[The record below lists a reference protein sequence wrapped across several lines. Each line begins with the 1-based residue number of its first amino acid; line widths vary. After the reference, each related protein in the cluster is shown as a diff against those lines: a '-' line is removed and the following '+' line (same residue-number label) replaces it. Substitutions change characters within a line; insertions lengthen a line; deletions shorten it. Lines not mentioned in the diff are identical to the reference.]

1 VSVPRPIRCLAI
13 ANRGEAAMRCIRTVK
28 ALRAREGEPIEVI
41 ALYTDVDR
49 DAPFVRHADRAIPLK
64 PAASPVAAYLDRE
77 GVVQVLVAAGA
88 DAVWPGWGF
97 LAEDPGFVERCA
109 AAGIRFLGPPAGA
122 MRKLGD
128 KIDAKRLA
136 EAHGVPVLP
145 WSGGEVEDEATALR
159 LADTVGYPLLV
170 KASAGG
176 GGRGIRLVG
185 APEDLRAALRSAR
198 AEALAAFG
206 DDRVFLESAV
216 RGGRHVEVQIVAD
229 EHGVV
234 HALGCRDCSVQRR
247 HQKLIEEAPP
257 PGLSRDF
264 LAALQDD
271 ARRLA
276 AAVGYRGVGTIEF
289 LVAGSAYHFLEMNP
303 RLQVEHGVSEAI
315 TGLDLVELQIRVAR
329 GERLAELAWREQ
341 GAAIEARVCA
351 EDPDAGFLPTPGRI
365 ACFDSALGPRVRVD
379 SGVSLGTL
387 VPGAFDSL
395 IAKVIATGETREE
408 ARARLSCALSDFEL
422 LIEGGATNK
431 GFLIDVLEAPDF
443 RAGAVDTGW
452 LDRAGAGERR
462 AQYAVEALVAAA
474 IIAYQRARQAAR
486 LNFYADTSTITAARI
501 PPSEGLRIDLTYRG
515 EAYQLQVYAKGA
527 WRYRVHL
534 EGEVVAATLREESVR
549 SGRLEIGSRS
559 LRLLYD
565 PTEAGLRVEIESQPH
580 RFGWQVAGE
589 VRASTPAMVVSI
601 DVKPGDTVEAGQ
613 PLGFLEAMKME
624 IGFEAPVSGVV
635 KEVRA
640 RKGQQVAAGEV
651 LLVIEPAA
659 EAATG
664 ASRGERLAFPKDA
677 DPLAPLFRT
686 APDGGLGEPAPAA
699 ADAAEPERRREA
711 IEAIRGEVLRVF
723 LGYDANPERAE
734 KLAAFLE
741 AELPASLS
749 ESFRWQ
755 LAEIRHEIQVVA
767 DVYQLFV
774 RSPRGS
780 VRGELGVSN
789 SARLRMFVRR
799 IRAGGA
805 GIAPEFLDL
814 VRRAL
819 SHYGISRLEH
829 SDALERA
836 VLRLLA
842 TQRSGE
848 LHHRLLLAVLR
859 CVTRLAAS
867 GIHLGDDRVLQ
878 DALLRLA
885 GMRGLV
891 TDAVADAA
899 LEASYLIFE
908 RPAIEREAERTSKR
922 LEAWLAAAAAEPT
935 APPEE
940 VLRHL
945 IDAPRAVFDR
955 VGDWI
960 ADPDPRR
967 RAIALAAHLRR
978 LYAPAP
984 LASHASELQES
995 FPLYRIELSAG
1006 RVVLGS
1012 ACRPEEL
1019 PAAAQL
1025 LCKAAASERDRHEW
1039 PAVYALELFT
1049 LLADGADP
1057 TALAESV
1064 RGALGEGLPAGR
1076 LTLDLVVPGGPDRH
1090 FSFVPS
1096 REGLRLDTSLH
1107 GVHPEAA
1114 ARIDLGRLTKFEL
1127 ERCEAPDGIYCFH
1140 GRARDEAGD
1149 ERLFVLADVR
1159 GRSPDDGHE
1168 AELYVP
1174 IFEQAFYDA
1183 TRALRT
1189 LLGVRDPK
1197 RLLQWNRVTI
1207 CVAPVVAL
1215 DRDLAGRISQRL
1227 APAVRNLGI
1236 EKVVA
1241 RLRLLDRALPEKPPV
1256 PVEIVI
1262 TDITGSNMEI
1272 EWRAPRR
1279 SPLEPRTDYERRVA
1293 DARRRRLVYPYE
1305 IVRML
1310 TGNGRPPGLAS
1321 RGAALPVGSFEEFD
1335 LLAGAAEPTACSVS
1349 GRPFGRNSSAIV
1361 FGLIRTPTEKVPE
1374 GIERV
1379 LILSDP
1385 TLGMGS
1391 LAGPEC
1397 DRVVAAIDLAEA
1409 RGIPVEWIPVSS
1421 GARIAMDSGTENLD
1435 ATARVVR
1442 RIVTFTQGAGTIHVI
1457 VHGVNVGAQSYWD
1470 ALATMLMHTRG
1481 ALIMTPGASMVLT
1494 GRAALE
1500 VSGGVAAEDE
1510 VGIGGFE
1517 RIMGPSGQAQYY
1529 AVDLADA
1536 YRILYEHYR
1545 FSYVL
1550 PGEARPRE
1558 AKSNDPI
1565 ERSIVDFPCQEEGC
1579 DFATV
1584 GEIFDDAT
1592 NPGRKKPFPMRVV
1605 MAALVDQDGSH
1616 LERWRQWVG
1625 AETAIVWDAEVGG
1638 IPVTLIGIESR
1649 NVPREGYRPADGPE
1663 SWTGGTLFPQ
1673 SSKKVARALNAASGN
1688 RPVLVL
1694 ANLSGFDGS
1703 PESMR
1708 KLQLEY
1714 GAEIARAVVNFD
1726 GPILF
1731 VVVSRYHG
1739 GAYVVF
1745 SQALNPRLEA
1755 AALRG
1760 SYASVIGGGPA
1771 AAVVFTRE
1779 VRARASAHPRIRSLQ
1794 EELRRSPGAEAR
1806 GRLEAALREVTLAV
1820 QAEVAAEF
1828 DAIHTVE
1835 RARDVGSLREIAEP
1849 AALRP
1854 FVVRALRRELHS

>member
-1 VSVPRPIRCLAI
+1 
-13 ANRGEAAMRCIRTVK
+13 MRCIRTVK
-28 ALRAREGEPIEVI
+28 ALRAREGSAIEVV

-49 DAPFVRHADRAIPLK
+49 DAPFVRHADRALALA

-77 GVVQVLVAAGA
+77 GMLQALRAAGA

-97 LAEDPGFVERCA
+97 LAEDPEFALRCA
-109 AAGIRFLGPPAGA
+109 AADIRFLGPPGEA

-136 EAHGVPVLP
+136 ESHGVPVLP
-145 WSGGEVEDEATALR
+145 WSGGEVEDEGAALR
-159 LADTVGYPLLV
+159 LAEAVGYPLLV

-185 APEDLRAALRSAR
+185 APEDLAAALRSAR

-206 DDRVFLESAV
+206 DDRVFLEAAV

-229 EHGVV
+229 EHGAV

-247 HQKLIEEAPP
+247 HQKVIEEAPP
-257 PGLSRDF
+257 PGLSRAF
-264 LAALQDD
+264 LAALEDD
-271 ARRLA
+271 SRRLA
-276 AAVGYRGVGTIEF
+276 AAVGYRGVGTVEF

-303 RLQVEHGVSEAI
+303 RLQVEHGISEAI

-329 GERLAELAWREQ
+329 GESLAELAWREQ

-351 EDPDAGFLPTPGRI
+351 EDPEAGFLPTPGRI
-365 ACFDSALGPRVRVD
+365 ACFDPALGPRVRVD

-395 IAKVIATGETREE
+395 IAKVIATGASREE

-452 LDRAGAGERR
+452 LDSKGAAERGPG
-462 AQYAVEALVAAA
+462 QYAVEALVAAA

-486 LNFYADTSTITAARI
+486 LNFYADTTTITPARI

-515 EAYQLQVYAKGA
+515 EAYQLQVYAIGS

-549 SGRLEIGSRS
+549 SGRLQIGSRS

-565 PTEAGLRVEIESQPH
+565 PTEAGLRVEIESRPH

-601 DVKPGDTVEAGQ
+601 DVKPGDEVEAGQ
-613 PLGFLEAMKME
+613 SLGFLEAMKME
-624 IGFEAPVSGVV
+624 IGFDAPVSGVV

-651 LLVIEPAA
+651 LLVIEPAGESA
-659 EAATG
+659 PDAR
-664 ASRGERLAFPKDA
+664 RGERLAFPKET

-686 APDGGLGEPAPAA
+686 AADGGLGEPAPAA
-699 ADAAEPERRREA
+699 ADAADPERRREA
-711 IEAIRGEVLRVF
+711 MEGIRGEVLRVF

-734 KLAAFLE
+734 KLASFLE
-741 AELPASLS
+741 AELPAGLT
-749 ESFRWQ
+749 EGFRWQ
-755 LAEIRHEIQVVA
+755 LAEIRHELQVVA
-767 DVYQLFV
+767 DVNQLFV

-780 VRGELGVSN
+780 VGGELGVSN

-805 GIAPEFLDL
+805 GIAGEFLDL

-819 SHYGISRLEH
+819 AHYGVSRLEH

-836 VLRLLA
+836 VLRLLS
-842 TQRSGE
+842 TQRSSE
-848 LHHRLLLAVLR
+848 VHHRLLLAVLR
-859 CVTRLAAS
+859 CVTRLAWS
-867 GIHLGDDRVLQ
+867 GIHLGDDRGLQ

-899 LEASYLIFE
+899 LEASYVIFE

-945 IDAPRAVFDR
+945 IEAPRTVFDR

-960 ADPDPRR
+960 ADSDPRR

-978 LYAPAP
+978 LYSPAP
-984 LASHASELQES
+984 LASQASELQDGL
-995 FPLYRIELSAG
+995 PLYRLELSAG
-1006 RVVLGS
+1006 RVVLGG

-1019 PAAAQL
+1019 PAAARL
-1025 LCKAAASERDRHEW
+1025 LCEVAARERDRHEW
-1039 PAVYALELFT
+1039 PAVYALELFAP
-1049 LLADGADP
+1049 LGDAADP
-1057 TALAESV
+1057 AALAESV
-1064 RGALGEGLPAGR
+1064 RGALSGGLPAGR
-1076 LTLDLVVPGGPDRH
+1076 LTLDLVAPGGPDRH
-1090 FSFVPS
+1090 YSFVPS
-1096 REGLRLDTSLH
+1096 REGLRLDGSLH

-1114 ARIDLGRLTKFEL
+1114 ARIDLGRLAKFEL

-1174 IFEQAFYDA
+1174 IFEQAFYEA

-1215 DRDLAGRISQRL
+1215 DRELVQRISQRL

-1241 RLRLLDRALPEKPPV
+1241 RLRLLDRELPEKPAV

-1321 RGAALPVGSFEEFD
+1321 REASLPVGSFEEFD
-1335 LLAGAAEPTACSVS
+1335 LLADAPRPSAVSVS

-1361 FGLIRTPTEKVPE
+1361 FGLIRTPIEEVPE

-1397 DRVVAAIDLAEA
+1397 DRVEAAIDLAEA
-1409 RGIPVEWIPVSS
+1409 RGVPVEWIPVSS

-1442 RIVTFTQGAGTIHVI
+1442 RIVTFTQGGGTIHVI

-1481 ALIMTPGASMVLT
+1481 ALVMTPGASMVLT

-1500 VSGGVAAEDE
+1500 ASGGVAAEDE

-1545 FSYVL
+1545 FSYVV
-1550 PGEARPRE
+1550 PGEQRPRE
-1558 AKSNDPI
+1558 AKTDDPV
-1565 ERSIVDFPCQEEGC
+1565 ERSIVDYPCREEGC
-1579 DFATV
+1579 DFTTV

-1605 MAALVDQDGSH
+1605 MAALVDQDGGH

-1625 AETAIVWDAEVGG
+1625 AETAIVWDAHVGG
-1638 IPVTLIGIESR
+1638 MPVTLIGIESR
-1649 NVPREGYRPADGPE
+1649 NVTREGYHPADGPE
-1663 SWTGGTLFPQ
+1663 AWSGGTLFPQ

-1688 RPVLVL
+1688 RPVVVL

-1714 GAEIARAVVNFD
+1714 GAEIARAVVNFA

-1854 FVVRALRRELHS
+1854 FVVRALRRELHSSAPEGPR